1 MLMPM
6 VWTNG
11 VDEMMDD
18 FFDPY
23 DPFEVVPVVDVE
35 PSKDEIEAAKSVER
49 HARKEGRRYARARRS
64 SWNEMNRDLQKLA
77 MKTDVVDNGD
87 HFTITADLPGFD
99 KKDISI
105 ALSDGVLTVSAHHEG
120 NEDRKDEKT
129 GKYLR
134 RERTEASYERS
145 FEVGR
150 EVKPEEITAKYENG
164 VLSLNVPNKT
174 AAAKKDE
181 TRKIEI
187 H

>member
-6 VWTNG
+6 VWTND
-11 VDEMMDD
+11 VDDMMDD

-23 DPFEVVPVVDVE
+23 DPFEIVPVVDVE

-49 HARKEGRRYARARRS
+49 HARKEGRKYARALRNI
-64 SWNEMNRDLQKLA
+64 WNEMNKGLQKLA

-87 HFTITADLPGFD
+87 HYTITADLPGFD
-99 KKDISI
+99 RKEINV
-105 ALSDGVLTVSAHHEG
+105 ALADGVLTVSAHHEG
-120 NEDRKDEKT
+120 NEDKKDEKT
-129 GKYLR
+129 GRYLR

-145 FEVGR
+145 FEVGK

>member
-6 VWTNG
+6 VWTND
-11 VDEMMDD
+11 VDDMMDD

-23 DPFEVVPVVDVE
+23 DPFEIVPVVDVE

-49 HARKEGRRYARARRS
+49 HARKEGRKYARALRN
-64 SWNEMNRDLQKLA
+64 SWNEMNKGLQKLA

-105 ALSDGVLTVSAHHEG
+105 ALSDGVLTVSA
-120 NEDRKDEKT
+120 
-129 GKYLR
+129 
-134 RERTEASYERS
+134 YERS
-145 FEVGR
+145 FEIGK